1 MSDKLRDSLGSNF
14 ASKLKKIK
22 EGFIA
27 RARQDGVTNK
37 EAALKLTNKFINAI
51 DTVLQPYEGKKEYD
65 DDKIDQMEEDIREY
79 LVEQFLEDKTKK
91 PAPKEAKEGLRI
103 LLEKEVKAGTFSNV
117 KYGDSKIYAATIMSE
132 DFDSEELS
140 FRGSIKADKINSLI
154 GVVKTFEGFEYISEN
169 VQDIIEEYNESK
181 SAPKSDASFITFD
194 NLDDLFLLMFK
205 NQNMQRLKNRKAAYS
220 YWKDIS
226 EMIDDIVVKSRDLS
240 DILSKLD
247 KESDVFKK
255 FRKVISTLIDIDE
268 GGEDEDSKTT
278 KPYEGG
284 INYIENI
291 PKISIQPENLDIRAY
306 NYLLDIMKGIGYYM
320 DVNDLDSLEE
330 DVGIEK
336 PKSEQLQREG
346 ASLPKPKQGEVKELY
361 DDLEEA
367 GEVDVLA
374 LLYWAAL
381 LKRNGPIL
389 KEEHDEFLEALRDN
403 FEFMRIED
411 GGQIERAMESGIEQ
425 LELIQEYDGE
435 SHFPIY
441 VKDSKF
447 ISDYFQEEVD
457 TSEITSNIM
466 DFMEAFSDVIFE
478 DKKID
483 PKYYSD
489 YFAGKGKTPLQE
501 QLQTRTGSVQ
511 PQFHYSATVLR
522 RDAKIRELDN
532 KAVEKRDEIIKLIA
546 EAFALVQNSPLLLGT
561 DLPFSDI
568 STIRNIIA
576 FSKLDDR
583 FLIINSLQNRYNKSG
598 SAMFDIDD
606 IERLTSLV
614 KSLKSGGKY
623 EEIKRKTEQAAGALI
638 NIYGR
643 KEPKIREMI
652 VNEMASYLK
661 SIKSSLG
668 ESLGKEDKFSVGRDT
683 VDLNE
688 VKDAFNIEEVDDI
701 TKVKPLSNLFSFIK
715 SKDITSLVEDI
726 VIDSRDKEPTK
737 KAIEELADV
746 LKSEESK
753 IHKDILS
760 AHDTIRKMKG
770 LPIHYAIKK
779 LDNFD
784 DVQDMMETL
793 EKQKL
798 DITATEIN
806 KIVNDLDSFSNISK
820 AYGISSE
827 QVYLIKSNFR

>member
-1 MSDKLRDSLGSNF
+1 MSDKLRDSLGPNF

-22 EGFIA
+22 ESFIA
-27 RARQDGVTNK
+27 RTRQDGVTNK
-37 EAALKLTNKFINAI
+37 EAALKLTNKFTNAI

-79 LVEQFLEDKTKK
+79 LVEQFLEDKGKK
-91 PAPKEAKEGLRI
+91 PAPKEQKEGLKI
-103 LLEKEVKAGTFSNV
+103 LLEKEVKSGTFSNI
-117 KYGDSKIYAATIMSE
+117 KYGGSKIYAATIMSE

-140 FRGSIKADKINSLI
+140 FRGSIKIDKVNSLI
-154 GVVKTFEGFEYISEN
+154 GIIKTFEGSEYISEN
-169 VQDIIEEYNESK
+169 IQDIIEEYNESK
-181 SAPKSDASFITFD
+181 SAPKSDVSFTRFD

-220 YWKDIS
+220 YWKGIS
-226 EMIDDIVVKSRDLS
+226 EKIDDMVEKSKSLSEDL
-240 DILSKLD
+240 LKLN

-255 FRKVISTLIDIDE
+255 FDRVAK
-268 GGEDEDSKTT
+268 
-278 KPYEGG
+278 EGG
-284 INYIENI
+284 INYIEDI
-291 PKISIQPENLDIRAY
+291 SKISIRPDNLDIRAY

-346 ASLPKPKQGEVKELY
+346 ASLPEPKQGEVKELY

-389 KEEHDEFLEALRDN
+389 KEEHDEFLEAIRDN

-447 ISDYFQEEVD
+447 ISDYFQKEAD

-483 PKYYSD
+483 PKSFSD

-532 KAVEKRDEIIKLIA
+532 KAVKKRDEIIKLIA
-546 EAFALVQNSPLLLGT
+546 EAFALVQNSPFLLGT
-561 DLPFSDI
+561 DLPFSNI
-568 STIRNIIA
+568 STIRNIIS
-576 FSKLDDR
+576 FTKLDDR
-583 FLIINSLQNRYNKSG
+583 FLIINSLQNRYDKSG

-606 IERLTSLV
+606 IKKLTSLV

-652 VNEMASYLK
+652 VDEMASYLK

-668 ESLGKEDKFSVGRDT
+668 ESLEKEDKFSVGRDT

-726 VIDSRDKEPTK
+726 VEDSRDKEPTK
-737 KAIEELADV
+737 QAIEELADV
-746 LKSEESK
+746 LKSEEFK

>member
-37 EAALKLTNKFINAI
+37 EAALKLTNKFTNAI

-79 LVEQFLEDKTKK
+79 LVEQFLEDEGKK
-91 PAPKEAKEGLRI
+91 PAPKEQKEGLKI
-103 LLEKEVKAGTFSNV
+103 LLEKEVKSGTFSNI
-117 KYGDSKIYAATIMSE
+117 KYGGSKIYAATIMSE

-140 FRGSIKADKINSLI
+140 FRGSIKVDKVNSLI
-154 GVVKTFEGFEYISEN
+154 GIVKTFEGSEYISEN
-169 VQDIIEEYNESK
+169 IQDIIEEYNESK
-181 SAPKSDASFITFD
+181 SAPESDVSFTRFD
-194 NLDDLFLLMFK
+194 NIDDLFLLMFK

-220 YWKDIS
+220 YWKGIS
-226 EMIDDIVVKSRDLS
+226 EMIDDIIEKSKE
-240 DILSKLD
+240 LSKDLLELN

-255 FRKVISTLIDIDE
+255 FDKVTNE
-268 GGEDEDSKTT
+268 E
-278 KPYEGG
+278 G
-284 INYIENI
+284 INYIEDI
-291 PKISIQPENLDIRAY
+291 PKISIRPDNLDIRAY

-320 DVNDLDSLEE
+320 DVNDLDSLED
-330 DVGIEK
+330 DVGEER
-336 PKSEQLQREG
+336 PQSEQLQRDL
-346 ASLPKPKQGEVKELY
+346 ASLPEPKQGEVKELY

-381 LKRNGPIL
+381 LKRNGPVL
-389 KEEHDEFLEALRDN
+389 KEEHDEFLEAIRDN

-447 ISDYFQEEVD
+447 ISDYFQKEAD

-483 PKYYSD
+483 PKYFSD

-511 PQFHYSATVLR
+511 SQFHYSATVLR

-561 DLPFSDI
+561 ELPFSNI
-568 STIRNIIA
+568 STIRSIIA
-576 FSKLDDR
+576 FTELDDR
-583 FLIINSLQNRYNKSG
+583 FLIINSLQNRYDKSG
-598 SAMFDIDD
+598 SAMFDVDD
-606 IERLTSLV
+606 IEKLTSLV

-623 EEIKRKTEQAAGALI
+623 EEIKRKTE
-638 NIYGR
+638 
-643 KEPKIREMI
+643 
-652 VNEMASYLK
+652 
-661 SIKSSLG
+661 
-668 ESLGKEDKFSVGRDT
+668 
-683 VDLNE
+683 
-688 VKDAFNIEEVDDI
+688 
-701 TKVKPLSNLFSFIK
+701 
-715 SKDITSLVEDI
+715 
-726 VIDSRDKEPTK
+726 
-737 KAIEELADV
+737 
-746 LKSEESK
+746 
-753 IHKDILS
+753 
-760 AHDTIRKMKG
+760 
-770 LPIHYAIKK
+770 
-779 LDNFD
+779 
-784 DVQDMMETL
+784 
-793 EKQKL
+793 
-798 DITATEIN
+798 
-806 KIVNDLDSFSNISK
+806 
-820 AYGISSE
+820 
-827 QVYLIKSNFR
+827 

>member
-1 MSDKLRDSLGSNF
+1 
-14 ASKLKKIK
+14 
-22 EGFIA
+22 
-27 RARQDGVTNK
+27 
-37 EAALKLTNKFINAI
+37 
-51 DTVLQPYEGKKEYD
+51 
-65 DDKIDQMEEDIREY
+65 
-79 LVEQFLEDKTKK
+79 
-91 PAPKEAKEGLRI
+91 
-103 LLEKEVKAGTFSNV
+103 
-117 KYGDSKIYAATIMSE
+117 MSE

-140 FRGSIKADKINSLI
+140 FRGSIKVDKINSLI
-154 GVVKTFEGFEYISEN
+154 GTVKTFEGSEYISEN
-169 VQDIIEEYNESK
+169 IQDIIEEYNESK
-181 SAPKSDASFITFD
+181 SAPKSSVSFTRFD

-220 YWKDIS
+220 YWKGIS
-226 EMIDDIVVKSRDLS
+226 EKIDDIVVKSRDLS
-240 DILSKLD
+240 KILLELD

-255 FRKVISTLIDIDE
+255 FDE
-268 GGEDEDSKTT
+268 VAKEGE
-278 KPYEGG
+278 
-284 INYIENI
+284 INYIEDI
-291 PKISIQPENLDIRAY
+291 PKISIRPENLDIRAF
-306 NYLLDIMKGIGYYM
+306 NYLMDIIKGIGYYM
-320 DVNDLDSLEE
+320 DVNDIERLEE
-330 DVGIEK
+330 VITGDLDDGKEREETLEEEEEEEDEDDDEEEK
-336 PKSEQLQREG
+336 PEKDDQSKPDSEQLQRDM
-346 ASLPKPKQGEVKELY
+346 ASLPAPQVGKVEELY
-361 DDLEEA
+361 DSFEEA
-367 GEVDVLA
+367 EEVDVLA
-374 LLYWAAL
+374 LLYWTAL

-411 GGQIERAMESGIEQ
+411 GGQIERALESGIKQ
-425 LELIQEYDGE
+425 LELLQEYDGE

-441 VKDSKF
+441 IKDSKF
-447 ISDYFQEEVD
+447 ISDYFQEKAD

-483 PKYYSD
+483 PKYFSD

-501 QLQTRTGSVQ
+501 QLKTKRGTGVQ

-522 RDAKIRELDN
+522 RDAKERKLDDN
-532 KAVEKRDEIIKLIA
+532 AVKLRNEIIKLIA

-568 STIRNIIA
+568 STIRSIIA
-576 FSKLDDR
+576 FTELDDR
-583 FLIINSLQNRYNKSG
+583 FLIINSLQNRYEKSG
-598 SAMFDIDD
+598 SAMFDVDD
-606 IERLTSLV
+606 IEKLTSLV

-701 TKVKPLSNLFSFIK
+701 TKVKPLSNLFAFIK

-726 VIDSRDKEPTK
+726 VEESRDKEPTK
-737 KAIEELADV
+737 QAIEELADV

-770 LPIHYAIKK
+770 LPIYYAIKK

>member
-1 MSDKLRDSLGSNF
+1 MMSDKLRDSLGSNF

-51 DTVLQPYEGKKEYD
+51 DTVLQPYEGKEEYD

-103 LLEKEVKAGTFSNV
+103 FLEKEVKAGTFSNI
-117 KYGDSKIYAATIMSE
+117 KYGGSKIYAATIMSE

-140 FRGSIKADKINSLI
+140 FRGNIKVDKINSLI

-181 SAPKSDASFITFD
+181 SVSESDVSFTRFD

-220 YWKDIS
+220 YWKGIS
-226 EMIDDIVVKSRDLS
+226 EKIDDIVVKSRDLS
-240 DILSKLD
+240 KILLELD

-255 FRKVISTLIDIDE
+255 FDE
-268 GGEDEDSKTT
+268 VAKEGE
-278 KPYEGG
+278 
-284 INYIENI
+284 INYIEDI
-291 PKISIQPENLDIRAY
+291 PKISIRPDNLDIRAY

-320 DVNDLDSLEE
+320 DVNELDSLED
-330 DVGIEK
+330 DVGEEK
-336 PKSEQLQREG
+336 NQSEQLQRDM
-346 ASLPKPKQGEVKELY
+346 ASLPEPKQGEVKELY

-447 ISDYFQEEVD
+447 ISDYFQEKAD
-457 TSEITSNIM
+457 TSETTSNIM

-483 PKYYSD
+483 PKYFSD

-561 DLPFSDI
+561 DLPFSNI
-568 STIRNIIA
+568 STIRNIIS
-576 FSKLDDR
+576 FTELDDR
-583 FLIINSLQNRYNKSG
+583 FLIINSLQNRYDKSG
-598 SAMFDIDD
+598 SAMFDVDD
-606 IERLTSLV
+606 IEKLTSLV

-668 ESLGKEDKFSVGRDT
+668 ESLEKEDKFSVGRDT

-701 TKVKPLSNLFSFIK
+701 TKVKPLSNLFAFIK
-715 SKDITSLVEDI
+715 SKNITSLVEDI
-726 VIDSRDKEPTK
+726 VDRPTDKEPTK
-737 KAIEELADV
+737 QAIEELADV

-820 AYGISSE
+820 AYGISPE